1 MAFGITMKQ
10 RPQTSK
16 HLVSRERSPDSNNST
31 GIEARGEVKTLHG
44 KTESKAEQ
52 KPGKSDLREQI
63 QLLSQGLTNYRD
75 GQAGK

>member
-16 HLVSRERSPDSNNST
+16 HLVSREISPDSNNTT
-31 GIEARGEVKTLHG
+31 GTEARSEAKTLHG
-44 KTESKAEQ
+44 KMESKAEQ
-52 KPGKSDLREQI
+52 KPGKSALREQI
-63 QLLSQGLTNYRD
+63 QLRRLGLTNYRD